1 MLSNTFSHKIVS
13 GLMVGSLFIPML
25 AGAQATTTTT
35 TEPVPR
41 ELKNVCANISTLRD
55 RTLTRLSSRVTVIQG
70 KRGEHQARFQAGRT
84 LRRTTLTTNRLLH
97 DATRQARY
105 EKLRSHAST
114 TAQTAAVNTFQTEV
128 ERLVTERK
136 AAVDVA
142 IAVFEDS
149 AAALQTKSDAAVST
163 FSATMQTD
171 INKIFDDATASCTAG
186 TKGADVVSAMK
197 SALAAKK
204 AAREND
210 SKAHVVRDEF
220 KALQATRKAAV
231 EAAMAKFKT
240 GMDAATVSLKTAFPP
255 KTT

>member
-1 MLSNTFSHKIVS
+1 
-13 GLMVGSLFIPML
+13 ML
-25 AGAQATTTTT
+25 AGAQATTS
-35 TEPVPR
+35 EPVPR
-41 ELKNVCANISTLRD
+41 ELKNVCSNISTLRD
-55 RTLTRLSSRVTVIQG
+55 RTLSHLSSRVTEIQG
-70 KRGEHQARFQAGRT
+70 KRGEHQTKFQAGRA
-84 LRRTTLTTNRLLH
+84 LRHTTLTTNRLER
-97 DATRQARY
+97 DANRQARY

-142 IAVFEDS
+142 IAAFEDS
-149 AAALQTKSDAAVST
+149 AATLQTKSDAAVST
-163 FSATMQTD
+163 FSTTLQTD

-197 SALAAKK
+197 AAFAAKK

-231 EAAMAKFKT
+231 EAAVAKFKT
-240 GMDAATVSLKTAFPP
+240 GMDAATANLKAAFPT